1 MCITVFA
8 VHAFWESGVVQTD
21 SKLLQQVASEVA
33 EACCK
38 ANGLYLGNLIA
49 LRYLL
54 VSALMLLQA
63 LRTKK
68 VKDADA
74 VQPVPF
80 DVPTNL
86 VHHQENIKLRKLV
99 ALSQRLLKW
108 NISNRIT
115 AQQALDSLK
124 AIAALD

>member
-1 MCITVFA
+1 M
-8 VHAFWESGVVQTD
+8 
-21 SKLLQQVASEVA
+21 
-33 EACCK
+33 
-38 ANGLYLGNLIA
+38 
-49 LRYLL
+49 L
-54 VSALMLLQA
+54 VQA

-86 VHHQENIKLRKLV
+86 VHHQKNIKLRKLV

-108 NISNRIT
+108 IISNRIT